1 MGFVLN
7 EYDPCVANM
16 TINDKQCTIAW
27 YVDDNKISHEDPE
40 VVTTIIKRIEERFG
54 KMTVT
59 RGKEHVFLGMN
70 ITFNDDG
77 TASIKMKDYLKEA
90 IADFGEDIV
99 KSAATPAKRDLFDI
113 NDDSPALPDKKR
125 EIFHSVVA
133 KLLYVSKRGRLDIQL
148 ATAFLCTRVSCSSG
162 QDWEKLRRLLM
173 YVRGSLDEFL
183 VLGADDLTIMNT
195 WVDASYAVHKDFKSH
210 TGGAVSFGRGAVM
223 CKSAK
228 QKLNTKSSTEAE
240 LVGASDYLP
249 YPIWGKRFLKG
260 QGYYLKENIFH
271 QDNQSTMQFEKNGRK
286 SCGPNS
292 RHIDI
297 RYFWIKDRLGLEDM
311 TVVYCPTEQ
320 MLADF
325 FTKPL
330 QGGLFRRLKAV
341 VMGHKHIDTL
351 KEIPSVAPQ
360 ERVED
365 NVDSEKEN
373 MDLEKSEDAT
383 NGRKTDGHL
392 KNTVPSEPSIK
403 KAKRSYAEIVKKR
416 VTFQPHVRARFES
429 ERRQVLT
436 PLTLRQ

>member
-1 MGFVLN
+1 MYLQLLKALYGCVKSALLWYELFTGTLQKMGFVLN

-16 TINDKQCTIAW
+16 KINDKQCTIAW

-40 VVTTIIKRIEERFG
+40 VVTTIIEKIEERFG

-113 NDDSPALPDKKR
+113 NDDSTALPSKKK

-148 ATAFLCTRVSCSSG
+148 ATAFLCTRVSCSSV

-173 YVRGSLDEFL
+173 DVRGSLDEFL
-183 VLGADDLTIMNT
+183 VLGADDLTVMNT

-249 YPIWGKRFLKG
+249 YPIWGKR
-260 QGYYLKENIFH
+260 
-271 QDNQSTMQFEKNGRK
+271 T
-286 SCGPNS
+286 
-292 RHIDI
+292 
-297 RYFWIKDRLGLEDM
+297 
-311 TVVYCPTEQ
+311 
-320 MLADF
+320 
-325 FTKPL
+325 
-330 QGGLFRRLKAV
+330 
-341 VMGHKHIDTL
+341 
-351 KEIPSVAPQ
+351 
-360 ERVED
+360 
-365 NVDSEKEN
+365 
-373 MDLEKSEDAT
+373 
-383 NGRKTDGHL
+383 
-392 KNTVPSEPSIK
+392 
-403 KAKRSYAEIVKKR
+403 
-416 VTFQPHVRARFES
+416 
-429 ERRQVLT
+429 
-436 PLTLRQ
+436 